1 MRCSLLRIWHDQLL
15 VYRGF
20 ENVSAEMARRQEVFG
35 ECRKYPGTTIVTDSV
50 TSNGLSQYISKLG
63 GRHYRY
69 RRGYKN
75 VINKGIE
82 LAKEGVDC
90 QLMME
95 TRCVVSLVGLRRCC
109 MLTEGHGGSPLAVQH
124 ICAGWWSCC
133 SAA

>member
-1 MRCSLLRIWHDQLL
+1 M
-15 VYRGF
+15 
-20 ENVSAEMARRQEVFG
+20 
-35 ECRKYPGTTIVTDSV
+35 TDSV

-95 TRCVVSLVGLRRCC
+95 TRRVLCFV
-109 MLTEGHGGSPLAVQH
+109 
-124 ICAGWWSCC
+124 
-133 SAA
+133 